1 MLELGKLQSGK
12 LSKQTCRGKTKTRMM
27 TQKRKGVTCSARR
40 QLLCPKQRYPEALVL
55 RAYTVA
61 MWQMRRIRNAIFF
74 VTFGGGFI
82 WLSAEGIHGRT
93 STAIAAEAVAES
105 VLHFFADGMRFSHH

>member
-1 MLELGKLQSGK
+1 M
-12 LSKQTCRGKTKTRMM
+12 
-27 TQKRKGVTCSARR
+27 
-40 QLLCPKQRYPEALVL
+40 L

-61 MWQMRRIRNAIFF
+61 MWHMRRQEMRYTLLPLVVVF
-74 VTFGGGFI
+74 